1 MEAKGFDSQLEARN
15 LIGPLSSL
23 CHSFDV
29 FWRSSYF
36 FLIYNRTMP
45 FELPPLP
52 YARNALEPQ
61 ISEQTINFHYGKHH
75 QTYVHP
81 PRSDP

>member
-1 MEAKGFDSQLEARN
+1 
-15 LIGPLSSL
+15 
-23 CHSFDV
+23 
-29 FWRSSYF
+29 
-36 FLIYNRTMP
+36 MP